1 MSWSNVGTLIVV
13 VLLSYEVGLEG
24 PAGLREAKSASC
36 VFLNTNDFPL
46 CGCSEV
52 VMYSYLR

>member
-13 VLLSYEVGLEG
+13 VLLSYEVGLER
-24 PAGLREAKSASC
+24 ASRVEEANWLPVFFLIPMIFLC
-36 VFLNTNDFPL
+36 VGA
-46 CGCSEV
+46 CEV